1 MSASIRMWTLK
12 LSAYGVCAVCLH
24 VRENFNA
31 PRGRREWCGEN
42 AAENAEI
49 ERVRERQKNMWLRV
63 FLCELCVACVCVCV
77 LCALC
82 VLCVCVCLT
91 YPLQPR
97 KMMAVVLKSQTVA
110 VETELESRRQKG
122 RWLWWRWRVTC
133 GSTARHWVQAGDSQ
147 TAKKRV
153 SK

>member
-63 FLCELCVACVCVCV
+63 FLCELCVACVCVCAV
-77 LCALC
+77 CALCALC
-82 VLCVCVCLT
+82 V
-91 YPLQPR
+91 
-97 KMMAVVLKSQTVA
+97 
-110 VETELESRRQKG
+110 
-122 RWLWWRWRVTC
+122 
-133 GSTARHWVQAGDSQ
+133 
-147 TAKKRV
+147 RV
-153 SK
+153 SNLSIAAEKDDGGGVEKSDGGCRN